1 MIENLELWN
10 DNYLFWFQSQKLW
23 NDIKL
28 NSQSW
33 WIVIDRLE
41 GILLNKMNNI
51 HKLGVHLIYRGA
63 KMYLNYRFLFG
74 LESMLILFYNHILFF
89 VQGLLIM
96 KELNIILQWFLIII
110 FKYRYCLLGCMSKID
125 GIRRYK
131 KQFKNYIPVIFK
143 TVLNRY
149 PIEVIYRNGDS
160 AKVLNQGFLHFA
172 SSGLHFH
179 YERNSDLLT
188 FPYNN
193 A

>member
-1 MIENLELWN
+1 M
-10 DNYLFWFQSQKLW
+10 
-23 NDIKL
+23 
-28 NSQSW
+28 
-33 WIVIDRLE
+33 
-41 GILLNKMNNI
+41 
-51 HKLGVHLIYRGA
+51 
-63 KMYLNYRFLFG
+63 
-74 LESMLILFYNHILFF
+74 
-89 VQGLLIM
+89 
-96 KELNIILQWFLIII
+96 
-110 FKYRYCLLGCMSKID
+110 GCMSKID